1 MKNQR
6 RSAVCRVYW
15 EKRENRSIIPHSA
28 FRIPNSK
35 GFTLIEIMVVIII
48 LGLLAG
54 LVLPRFLGQEEK
66 AKVEVAKTQIRS
78 LEGALDAYKLDNG
91 FYPSTD
97 QGLDALIKK
106 PETGRIPEKWR
117 EGGYLK
123 PARIPKDPWGKDY
136 VYLSPGSEN
145 REYEIVSYGADG
157 EPGGEGNKAD
167 IESWKMQ

>member
-1 MKNQR
+1 MSKKNQQ
-6 RSAVCRVYW
+6 
-15 EKRENRSIIPHSA
+15 
-28 FRIPNSK
+28 

-54 LVLPRFLGQEEK
+54 LVLPKFLGQEEK
-66 AKVEVAKTQIRS
+66 AKVEVAKTQIRA

-91 FYPSTD
+91 FYPDTE

-106 PETGRIPEKWR
+106 PEVGRIPTKWR

-136 VYLSPGSEN
+136 DYKSLSNEGTEGKEG
-145 REYEIVSYGADG
+145 REYEITSYGADG
-157 EPGGEGNKAD
+157 EPGGEGNNAD